1 MAKAGAIRAGRAFV
15 ELFADDSK
23 LVRGLNQAQRK
34 LKRFGTDIARIGMQ
48 VAAAG
53 AAVTGGLVAAGMQFA
68 AMGDQMAKMSKRTG
82 LSVEAVS
89 QLAYAARLSG
99 TSIESL
105 ETGVKRMQRTID
117 DAGRGLTTA
126 QYALDAV
133 GESAASLEGLSPE
146 EQFTRLADALNA
158 IDDPSKKAAIALQL
172 FGRAGTELLPMLD
185 DMRALRAEADRL
197 GLTMSGKDAKA
208 AEVLNDA
215 MDRLRAVLAKLAFD
229 VGAALGDTL
238 TDIADKIST
247 VIVAVSKWVKD
258 NLGAI
263 KIALAVAA
271 AVTAVGGALVGI
283 GGALAAAGMA
293 IGGLVAIIA
302 VAKAVVLAI
311 ISPVGLVISAIVGLG
326 GAILYWTGAGGKAL
340 SWLGG
345 KFKSLLGDV
354 KYAWGGIAA
363 ALKAGNL
370 AQAVE
375 IAMMAMRLKWTELVA
390 WLKGLWEDLKGW
402 FFATFRNI
410 WDGFRSAAELAMHA
424 VMRGFFGLVGLL
436 KKVALALPGGKKL
449 WSKAGGEKMDR
460 FDAWEQRNHQDRMAE
475 ISAENQEKLRG
486 YRDEAA
492 AAKAA
497 EDKKI
502 AAQKKAL
509 DEAIKR
515 AKRPVKAAID
525 YEALERTS
533 KNVQALAAGGP
544 VQGAFGA
551 LSARALAAMN
561 SPMDRIADAT
571 EATADNTARIARNH
585 DVAAAIFE

>member
-23 LVRGLNQAQRK
+23 LVRGLNQAQLK

-247 VIVAVSKWVKD
+247 VIVAVSEWAKD
-258 NLGAI
+258 NRGAI

-271 AVTAVGGALVGI
+271 AVTAVGGALVAVGT
-283 GGALAAAGMA
+283 AFSVAAFA
-293 IGGLVAIIA
+293 IGGLV
-302 VAKAVVLAI
+302 VAL
-311 ISPVGLVISAIVGLG
+311 
-326 GAILYWTGAGGKAL
+326 KAL
-340 SWLGG
+340 PI
-345 KFKSLLGDV
+345 
-354 KYAWGGIAA
+354 IAA
-363 ALKAGNL
+363 AAAVGFLLQRMGLVGKAVAWVRGQVESLREAFGGVAAAIRAGNL
-370 AQAVE
+370 AQAME
-375 IAMMAMRLKWTELVA
+375 IAVLAIKVKWTELVG
-390 WLKGLWEDLKGW
+390 WLKGIWSDLEVW
-402 FFATFRNI
+402 FFASFRDI

-424 VMRGFFGLVGLL
+424 VMRGFFSMIGLVR
-436 KKVALALPGGKKL
+436 KVALALPGGKRI
-449 WSKAGGEKMDR
+449 WSEIGGETLDR
-460 FDAWEQRNHQDRMAE
+460 WNAWEQDDHRRRMAQ
-475 ISAENQEKLRG
+475 ISAENQAKLRG
-486 YRDEAA
+486 YQSEAD

-497 EDKKI
+497 EAEK
-502 AAQKKAL
+502 AAAARKAL

-525 YEALERTS
+525 YEALKRTG